1 MISHHFFHNSE
12 DYTRTDELTQCLIK
26 TYKMLI
32 DSYGGEFESDQGQ
45 EYCVLIYNLA
55 LTRLDVK
62 NFAAA
67 EQILS
72 LLYNTSSAN
81 SSPKGDKNQV
91 NSDLIFAMDQVLPLM
106 ISLNLYLKNASKA
119 LTLLGKARL
128 GKVKQ
133 DLDPMA
139 QQRLFLC
146 HALALVQL
154 KAFKSFKRDVKPNGL
169 STVNQITYEFL
180 RANLEFAKGNARK
193 AMKLL
198 GLGIQQVTAA
208 RMNEAWIHYI
218 NSLYQ
223 NNLGCLHLLMKK
235 PNLGVFYTSQATDSH
250 TQALARMNKASPHFL
265 LKMKRN
271 EIMYNMAMNLL
282 HAGQPAT
289 AFATLLQLLPA
300 LGSWSNYW
308 LRLAECCIN
317 QLRKDEEIVSRLYSN
332 PPWIHAKKVI
342 IHTTEFPPV
351 HLEKTVAKATGVKS
365 VVPAITLD
373 FATFCLKCAEKLLA
387 SHSTTDKSYSSSTET
402 PNPSSN
408 PPSGSSSPSK
418 YTSSPSR

>member
-1 MISHHFFHNSE
+1 
-12 DYTRTDELTQCLIK
+12 
-26 TYKMLI
+26 MLI
-32 DSYGGEFESDQGQ
+32 DSYGGEFDSDQGQ

-62 NFAAA
+62 NYAAA

-72 LLYNTSSAN
+72 LLYNSSDSSSSAS
-81 SSPKGDKNQV
+81 SSPKGGEKNQV
-91 NSDLIFAMDQVLPLM
+91 SSDIIFALDQVLPLL
-106 ISLNLYLKNASKA
+106 ISLNLYLKNSSKA
-119 LTLLGKARL
+119 LTLLGKARP
-128 GKVKQ
+128 KVKQ

-198 GLGIQQVTAA
+198 GLGIQQVTSA

-271 EIMYNMAMNLL
+271 EIIYNMAMNLL

-317 QLRKDEEIVSRLYSN
+317 QQRKDEEIVSRLYSS

-342 IHTTEFPPV
+342 IQTTEFPAV
-351 HLEKTVAKATGVKS
+351 HLEKTVVKATGVKS
-365 VVPAITLD
+365 VVPTITLD

-387 SHSTTDKSYSSSTET
+387 NSTIEKGNGSTESQ
-402 PNPSSN
+402 NPSSN

-418 YTSSPSR
+418 YTSSPSRYV